1 LNVEVFFV
9 RFLRARFFNRLIRID
24 FRAAGVGASG
34 RVAFAWS
41 SAKMDPQTRDPWRTK
56 YKASAWAA
64 AIFSQ
69 WMCAIAGVKSTVRS
83 EPVGRPA
90 RRRVS
95 AAGSAN
101 RRTKITSA
109 ARSTWSGCG
118 HGGPPIRGIG
128 APIGVPEALR
138 YKTPLRAKSLKHRK
152 IWSAVR
158 YKTRFDAKVLY

>member
-1 LNVEVFFV
+1 LNAEVFFV
-9 RFLRARFFNRLIRID
+9 RFLRANFFNRLICID
-24 FRAAGVGASG
+24 FRAAGVGTSGASAAG
-34 RVAFAWS
+34 RS
-41 SAKMDPQTRDPWRTK
+41 SAKMDPQTRDPWRTN

-69 WMCAIAGVKSTVRS
+69 WMCAIADVKSTVRK
-83 EPVGRPA
+83 EPAERPA

-109 ARSTWSGCG
+109 APSTWSECG
-118 HGGPPIRGIG
+118 RGGRPIRGIG
-128 APIGVPEALR
+128 VPIGVPEALR
-138 YKTPLRAKSLKHRK
+138 YKTPLWAKSLKRRK